1 MDAMKIAA
9 LVICA
14 AVCALILRRL
24 RPEMGAALSLAAGAM
39 ALLLALPVVAQVI
52 SGLSSLAQS
61 GGVSDTYMAQL
72 LKVAGISLLMDFA
85 AQTCRDAGEESLAL
99 KAELAGR
106 MMILALALPFMQT
119 LLGQILSLSP

>member
-1 MDAMKIAA
+1 MKIAA

-24 RPEMGAALSLAAGAM
+24 GPEMGAALSLAAGAM
-39 ALLLALPVVAQVI
+39 ALLLALPVVAQI
-52 SGLSSLAQS
+52 IGGLSSLAQS
-61 GGVSDTYMAQL
+61 GGVSDAYMAQL

>member
-1 MDAMKIAA
+1 MKIAA

-52 SGLSSLAQS
+52 GGLSSLAQS
-61 GGVSDTYMAQL
+61 GGVSDAYMAQL